1 MESSKGDKN
10 NKDSIETLCAHA
22 RDYIEYEQYMGIEGY
37 MISEDICMKNS
48 VQNDTDNA
56 LPKTK
61 EQKKEALEKM
71 REGMLNCKRCKLHET
86 RTNLVFGSGNPDA
99 AIMFVGEAPG
109 RDEDEQGLPFVGRSG
124 KLLTKI
130 IESIGTT
137 NTTPI
142 GLTRD
147 DVYIA
152 NILKSRP
159 PENRNPAPD
168 EIAACSPFLFEQIRI
183 IQPKVICSLGT
194 FSAHTLLN
202 TTTPISKLR
211 GKFYPFKGSL
221 LLPTFH
227 PAYLLRNPS
236 KKADVWE
243 DMKMIAREYQKEL

>member
-1 MESSKGDKN
+1 MGSSKNGKE
-10 NKDSIETLCAHA
+10 SIEALCAHA
-22 RDYIEYEQYMGIEGY
+22 RDYIKYERYMGIEGY
-37 MISEDICMKNS
+37 MINEDTCLKGSIKEDEC
-48 VQNDTDNA
+48 TDNA

-71 REGMLNCKRCKLHET
+71 RNNMLNCARCKLHTT

-99 AIMFVGEAPG
+99 TIMFVGEAPG

-142 GLTRD
+142 GLKRD

-159 PENRNPAPD
+159 PGNRNPEPD
-168 EIAACSPFLFEQIRI
+168 EIAACSPFLFEQIEI
-183 IQPKVICSLGT
+183 IKPKVICSLGT

-211 GKFYPFKGSL
+211 GKFYPFRGSL

-243 DMKMIAREYQKEL
+243 DMKMIAREYQKA